1 MIKFEK
7 PDYKI
12 TEYQENNHYAK
23 FEIEPLERGFGTT
36 IGNAM
41 RRVLLSSLPGS
52 AVTSIKI
59 DGVLHEFQKIEGV
72 VEDVTTIVLNIKNL
86 ASN

>member
-41 RRVLLSSLPGS
+41 L
-52 AVTSIKI
+52 VTM
-59 DGVLHEFQKIEGV
+59 
-72 VEDVTTIVLNIKNL
+72 DVQQVQVHGLQL
-86 ASN
+86 

>member
-72 VEDVTTIVLNIKNL
+72 VEDVTTIVVNI
-86 ASN
+86 

>member
-23 FEIEPLERGFGTT
+23 FEI
-36 IGNAM
+36 
-41 RRVLLSSLPGS
+41 
-52 AVTSIKI
+52 
-59 DGVLHEFQKIEGV
+59 HEVHHQF
-72 VEDVTTIVLNIKNL
+72 
-86 ASN
+86 

>member
-1 MIKFEK
+1 MYYDKIWK

-59 DGVLHEFQKIEGV
+59 DGVLHEFQKLKV
-72 VEDVTTIVLNIKNL
+72 
-86 ASN
+86 